1 MQRNHSFSDCESAIK
16 NKGIESDRACRGSSV
31 RLGGMGKI
39 LNNEKNSVSEKPGSR
54 GSQEKPGN
62 RGNRKYK
69 NLELWWDSHF

>member
-31 RLGGMGKI
+31 RLGGVGKI
-39 LNNEKNSVSEKPGSR
+39 LNDEKNSAS
-54 GSQEKPGN
+54 EKPGN